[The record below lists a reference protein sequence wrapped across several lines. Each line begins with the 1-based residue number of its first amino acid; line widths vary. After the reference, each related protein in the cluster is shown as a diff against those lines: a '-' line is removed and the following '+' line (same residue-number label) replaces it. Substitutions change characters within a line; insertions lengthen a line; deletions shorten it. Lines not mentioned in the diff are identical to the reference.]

1 MRDDTLLVH
10 AARTRPG
17 EGPLPP
23 IYQASTFR
31 LHDAAEGARVGVST
45 APDRYYSRWGNPTVR
60 ALEETL
66 ASVEGAP
73 RALAT
78 GSGMGAISALFL
90 HLAKGRSSFVSQ
102 RALYSGTAELLHGL
116 LPEFGVETTFVPGP
130 DDEGWKNAITRGV
143 GLVYLETPSNPAME
157 IADIRLV
164 CDLAADAGV
173 PVAVDNTFATPINQ
187 KPLALGATYVVHS
200 ATKYLSGHGDASGG
214 IVAGPAAAID
224 ELWRTYKLLGPSLA
238 PMEAYLILRGMRT
251 MGLRVRRQNAS
262 ALALAQWLERHPQVA
277 RVQYPGLASDPGHA
291 VAARQMSGFGGML
304 SVDVRG
310 GLAVAQRVVENTRLF
325 VLAVSLGG
333 VDSLIQHPAT
343 MTHAPLTPAQRAEAG
358 VTDGLLRLSV
368 GIEDVEDLKEDLD
381 RALSG

>member
-1 MRDDTLLVH
+1 MYKR
-10 AARTRPG
+10 
-17 EGPLPP
+17 
-23 IYQASTFR
+23 Q
-31 LHDAAEGARVGVST
+31 
-45 APDRYYSRWGNPTVR
+45 
-60 ALEETL
+60 
-66 ASVEGAP
+66 
-73 RALAT
+73 
-78 GSGMGAISALFL
+78 
-90 HLAKGRSSFVSQ
+90 
-102 RALYSGTAELLHGL
+102 
-116 LPEFGVETTFVPGP
+116 
-130 DDEGWKNAITRGV
+130 
-143 GLVYLETPSNPAME
+143 
-157 IADIRLV
+157 
-164 CDLAADAGV
+164 
-173 PVAVDNTFATPINQ
+173 
-187 KPLALGATYVVHS
+187 VHS